1 MCDTAGPMTS
11 RTELHALQTRYNLVV
26 IGGGITGAGI
36 LREAVRCG
44 ARVLLVE
51 ADDFASGTSSWSS
64 KLVHGGLRYLKN
76 GQWRLTLESVRER
89 QRLLDEAPGLVDP
102 QTFIMP
108 IYEGRKP
115 GRWLMQIGLRVYDWM
130 AGVRRSRW
138 LTREEVLAAEPDLDG
153 DRLLGAMAYEDA
165 RTDDARLVLR
175 LILDAVA
182 EGATALNYVRAEV
195 LRDGPR
201 VCGVR
206 LHDAITGAERELAAD
221 LVVNATGAWAGDL
234 PGAPEGAPRLRPLRG
249 SHLVFPPRRF
259 PLRHAVSWLHP
270 QDQRPVFAHPWEGAI
285 VYGTTDIDHE
295 GELGSPKITAAEVD
309 YLLAG
314 LATQFPRLRL
324 TAGDALSTYAG
335 VRPVVD
341 TGKANPSAE
350 SRESALWASPGLVGI
365 TGGKLTTFRTTA
377 REALRKAATQVQQ
390 LGPGQDRA
398 VFLSASVHAAQQR
411 LYGRLG
417 VAVAG
422 TLMQEVPGEELQPIG
437 ETPYS
442 WAELRWA
449 ARHESVVH
457 LQDLMM
463 RRTRLG
469 LVSERGGAAWLP
481 RVLGICRQELGWD
494 ESRCAQE
501 QGAYLEYW
509 QAQHAPPA

>member
-1 MCDTAGPMTS
+1 MTS
-11 RTELHALQTRYNLVV
+11 RTELHALQPHYDLVV

-36 LREAVRCG
+36 LREAVRGG

-51 ADDFASGTSSWSS
+51 AGDFASGTSSWSS

-89 QRLLDEAPGLVDP
+89 QRLLDEAPGLIDP

-108 IYEGRKP
+108 IYAGRKP

-138 LTREEVLAAEPDLDG
+138 LTRAEVLDAEPDVD
-153 DRLLGAMAYEDA
+153 DKRLLGAMAYEDA

-195 LRDGPR
+195 LRDHAR
-201 VCGVR
+201 INRVR
-206 LHDAITGAERELAAD
+206 LHDETTGSSRELSAD
-221 LVVNATGAWAGDL
+221 LVINATGAWASGL
-234 PGAPEGAPRLRPLRG
+234 PGAPSGAPRLRPLRG
-249 SHLVFPPRRF
+249 SHLVFPRRRF

-285 VYGTTDIDHE
+285 VYGTTDIDHD
-295 GELGSPKITAAEVD
+295 GELGSPKITAAEID

-314 LATQFPRLRL
+314 LTSQFPRLRL

-341 TGKANPSAE
+341 TGKTNPSSE
-350 SRESALWASPGLVGI
+350 SRESALWESPGLVGI

-377 REALRKAATQVQQ
+377 REVLRKAAVQAPR
-390 LGPGQDRA
+390 LAPGDDRA
-398 VFLSASVHAAQQR
+398 VFLAASVAPAQQR

-417 VAVAG
+417 IAAAG
-422 TLMQEVPGEELQPIG
+422 TLMQEVPGEELQLIG

-442 WAELRWA
+442 WGELRWA

-469 LVSERGGAAWLP
+469 LVAERGGADWLP
-481 RVLGICRQELGWD
+481 RALDICRQELGWD
-494 ESRCAQE
+494 ERRCLE
-501 QGAYLEYW
+501 ERDTYLAYW
-509 QAQHAPPA
+509 QARHAPPS